1 MMKHFLTPALITLAF
16 FTSCISNDQ
25 KHKKPVT
32 DTIVNVTNWNK
43 SIPGNYSAQTQLHF
57 DSTAIKGFLEKNP
70 DFAPYTNDIYKFYR
84 HRKYAYAWFDSHGI
98 IEQASNLNS
107 RIQHLG
113 DEGLSGKVP
122 YANKLDTL
130 MQSVNSKADVNTEL
144 MLTGN
149 YFAFSRIA
157 WQGGV
162 NDKEMKEMEWFL
174 PRKKLDSQKYLEEII
189 SQPSENL
196 ISKDPAYRQYDLLKL
211 SLKKYRELAANDKW
225 EIIKADKKSYKPGDS
240 SAVIQKIRSRLVLL
254 GDLKADNASKVY
266 DEELQTAAKQFQFRH
281 GLTDDGVLGPG
292 FFNSLNVSPQQR
304 INQLLVNIERSRWVP
319 EKVSGSH
326 LIVNIPSFKLYV
338 FQSDTLDWSCNVV
351 VGKELT
357 KTVVFNGDLKYIV
370 FSPYWNVPPS
380 IVKGE
385 ILPGMRKNANYLAN
399 HRMEIA
405 GYQGSLPI
413 VRQLPGPSNS
423 LGQVKF
429 LFPNSFN
436 IYLHDTPSKSLF
448 KEDQRAFSHGCVRVG
463 EPKKLANY
471 LLRNDSTWTEAKITA
486 AMNAGKERTVTLKKT
501 VPVFIAYF
509 TAYVDHNGLLNFRK
523 DIYNRDKR
531 LEDMLFKN

>member
-1 MMKHFLTPALITLAF
+1 MMKPFLASVLITLAF
-16 FTSCISNDQ
+16 FTSCTFSDQ
-25 KHKKPVT
+25 KHKKAVT
-32 DTIVNVTNWNK
+32 DTIVSVTNWNK

-70 DFAPYTNDIYKFYR
+70 NFKPYSDDIYKFYR
-84 HRKYAYAWFDSHGI
+84 NRKFAYAWFDSRGI

-107 RIQHLG
+107 RIQHLD

-122 YANKLDTL
+122 YAGKLDTL
-130 MQSVNSKADVNTEL
+130 MLSANSKADVTTEL

-162 NDKEMKEMEWFL
+162 NDKEMKQMEWFM
-174 PRKKLDSQKYLEEII
+174 PRKKLDSQKYLEEIL

-211 SLKKYRELAANDKW
+211 SLKKYRELAVNDKW
-225 EIIKADKKSYKPGDS
+225 EIIKADKKSYRPGDS
-240 SAVIQKIRSRLVLL
+240 SAVIQKIRSRLALL

-292 FFNSLNVSPQQR
+292 FFNALNVSPQQR

-319 EKVSGSH
+319 EKVYGSH
-326 LIVNIPSFKLYV
+326 LIVNIPSFKLYA

-380 IVKGE
+380 IIKTE
-385 ILPGMRKNANYLAN
+385 ILPGMKKDANYLQN

-405 GYQGSLPI
+405 GKQGSLPI
-413 VRQLPGPSNS
+413 IRQLPGPSNS
-423 LGQVKF
+423 LGLVKF
-429 LFPNSFN
+429 LFPNSYN

-463 EPKKLANY
+463 EPKKLATY
-471 LLRNDSTWTEAKITA
+471 LLRNDSTWTDAKITA
-486 AMNAGKERTVTLKKT
+486 AMNAGKERTVTLKKP

-509 TAYVDHNGLLNFRK
+509 TAFVDHNGLLNFRK

-531 LEDMLFKN
+531 LEEMLFKN